1 MLESLSRHK
10 KQEYKRSELKIQLNK
25 MLEML
30 LIYMNLT
37 GNICFPVNTI
47 YFELEDTKIK
57 FISQLIVFSL
67 LQRIHS

>member
-47 YFELEDTKIK
+47 
-57 FISQLIVFSL
+57 
-67 LQRIHS
+67 